1 MALFGRPDPRKL
13 KNEATEMV
21 SKGKW
26 KRALEL
32 YLELEKLEPND
43 GAWPQRAG
51 DAARRLGKPADAV
64 TYLRRATDAY
74 AKHGFL
80 LKAVA
85 VCKVILEIDPRQRDV
100 QDRLASFHA
109 ARATSVLG
117 KPTPLPTQ
125 PVRVPDGA
133 ALTEVPLAQVV
144 PNSRLSSTLPPGQA
158 HVYEIPIDE
167 ITVDPVAERL
177 MAQSPAVATARDAL
191 AKTPLFSSLD
201 EQRLKLLITR
211 CRLKSLAEDEVL
223 FRRGDPPDHLY
234 VIADGEVA
242 ILGPDDKREVKR
254 LHDGDFFGEIAIMAD
269 QPRSNTVRATI
280 STEVL
285 AIDRA
290 TIADLVADSPRVLKT
305 LLRFVRDR
313 LLENLIAVSPLF
325 APFSGADQ
333 RELAS
338 RFEFVEAEPGAL
350 LMRGAEVAP
359 AMMVILCGTVA
370 VQRKNVPLAELG
382 QGEVLG
388 ALSLLTMQP
397 VGADVVA
404 RSKLFL
410 LLLPRSLFHEV
421 ILTHPQVLEH
431 VNTIAEARRK
441 QLESWLSRSTVV

>member
-1 MALFGRPDPRKL
+1 VALFGRPDPRKL

-26 KRALEL
+26 KRALDI

-64 TYLRRATDAY
+64 TYLRRAADAY

-100 QDRLASFHA
+100 EDRLATFSA
-109 ARATSVLG
+109 ARASTVFG
-117 KPTPLPTQ
+117 KPTPLPTML
-125 PVRVPDGA
+125 RVPDGA
-133 ALTEVPLAQVV
+133 PLAEVPLAQVV
-144 PNSRLSSTLPPGQA
+144 PNSRASSTLPLSEEA
-158 HVYEIPIDE
+158 NVYEIPIDE
-167 ITVDPVAERL
+167 ITVDPEMERL
-177 MAQSPAVATARDAL
+177 MAQSPSVATARTAL
-191 AKTPLFSSLD
+191 GKTPLFSSLD
-201 EQRLKLLITR
+201 EARLRLLITR

-223 FRRGDPPDHLY
+223 FRRGDAGDNLY
-234 VIADGEVA
+234 VIADGEIAVLHA
-242 ILGPDDKREVKR
+242 DEKREVKR
-254 LHDGDFFGEIAIMAD
+254 LHDGDFFGELAIMTD
-269 QPRSNTVRATI
+269 QPRSNTVRATV

-313 LLENLIAVSPLF
+313 LLENLILVSPLF
-325 APFSGADQ
+325 SPFSGADQ
-333 RELAS
+333 KELAA
-338 RFEFVEAEPGAL
+338 RFEFVEAEPGAM
-350 LMRGAEVAP
+350 LMRTTEIAP
-359 AMMVILCGTVA
+359 AMMIILCGTVE
-370 VQRKNVPLAELG
+370 VRRKNQRLAELG

-397 VGADVVA
+397 VGADVFA
-404 RSKLFL
+404 KTKLFL

-441 QLESWLSRSTVV
+441 QLETWLGRSSLV